1 MNIRNQPC
9 PCGSKKKY
17 KHCCINN
24 PATVEEFL
32 DGEVRTQEYVKTLK
46 KDIKYSEKI
55 GKEFGL
61 LKDLV
66 KGG

>member
-17 KHCCINN
+17 KHCCINK
-24 PATVEEFL
+24 PVTVEEFL
-32 DGEVRTQEYVKTLK
+32 DGEVRTQEYAKALE
-46 KDIKYSEKI
+46 KDIKYSKKK

-66 KGG
+66 RDE